1 MQSFALYRLP
11 YAKMCTLLTGEVREV
26 VSMAALSGQQ
36 GFVMAPFFMSEK
48 TPLLLIEP
56 RSVTPLTTLDNLSL
70 DLTEPLGES
79 AQQLLGDLR
88 AAYHIDF
95 LNFHAHLI
103 NGSFQKL
110 VLARSVDVA
119 RRPELTPLDL
129 FRRACDNY
137 PRMFI
142 ALVYTPQSGMWL
154 VATPETLLAGNGDHW
169 QTMALAGTQPY
180 SEDISWQEK
189 ELDEQRYVSTY
200 ITHQLERYAHH
211 LCEDGPYTTR
221 AGHLAH
227 LRSDFH
233 FTMNDPS
240 HVGDLLYALH
250 PTPAVGGL
258 PKQEAYRFIRHYEHQ
273 PRQYYSGFLGPL
285 FVRSQTHLFVTLR
298 CMRIYD
304 DVCRLY
310 AGGGLLQGSVEALEW
325 QETES
330 KLDTMRR
337 ILLENV

>member
-56 RSVTPLTTLDNLSL
+56 QSVTPLTTLDNLSL

-211 LCEDGPYTTR
+211 LREEGPYTTR

>member
-11 YAKMCTLLTGEVREV
+11 YAKMCTFLTGEVHEV
-26 VSMAALSGQQ
+26 VSMASLSGRQ
-36 GFVMAPFFMSEK
+36 GFVMAPFFMSTE
-48 TPLLLIEP
+48 TPLLLIAP
-56 RSVTPLTTLDNLSL
+56 HSVMPLADVSDLPL
-70 DLTEPLGES
+70 DLTESLGMS
-79 AQQLLGDLR
+79 SQQPRGDLR
-88 AAYHIDF
+88 TAYHIDF
-95 LNFHAHLI
+95 LNFHAHLL

-110 VLARSVDVA
+110 VLARSMDVA
-119 RRPELTPLDL
+119 RKPEVSPLEL
-129 FRRACDNY
+129 FRRACDSY

-142 ALVYTPQSGMWL
+142 ALVFTPQSGLWL
-154 VATPETLLAGNGDHW
+154 VATPETLLAGIGNQW
-169 QTMALAGTQPY
+169 QTMALAGTQPFT
-180 SEDISWQEK
+180 EDVSWKEK
-189 ELDEQRYVSTY
+189 DVDEQRYVSTY

-258 PKQEAYRFIRHYEHQ
+258 PKQEAFRFIRHYEHQ

-285 FVRSQTHLFVTLR
+285 HVRNQTHLFVTLR

-310 AGGGLLQGSVEALEW
+310 AGGGLLRESVEESEW
-325 QETES
+325 QETET

-337 ILLENV
+337 II

>member
-11 YAKMCTLLTGEVREV
+11 YAKMYTLLTGEAREV
-26 VSMAALSGQQ
+26 VSMASLSGQQ
-36 GFVMAPFFMSEK
+36 GFVVAPFFMSAD
-48 TPLLLIEP
+48 TPLMLISP
-56 RSVTPLTTLDNLSL
+56 QSVTLLTDISDVPL
-70 DLTEPLGES
+70 DLSESLGVAPPQPS
-79 AQQLLGDLR
+79 GDPR

-95 LNFHAHLI
+95 LNFHAHLL
-103 NGSFQKL
+103 NGTFQKL
-110 VLARSVDVA
+110 VLARSMDME
-119 RRPELTPLDL
+119 RPAKVSPLEL
-129 FRRACDNY
+129 FCRACDSY

-142 ALVYTPQSGMWL
+142 TLVYTPQSGMWL
-154 VATPETLLAGNGDHW
+154 AATPETLLAGDGDHW
-169 QTMALAGTQPY
+169 HTMALAGTQPY
-180 SEDISWQEK
+180 AEGITWKEK
-189 ELDEQRYVSTY
+189 DVNEQRYVSTY
-200 ITHQLERYAHH
+200 ITHQLERFAHH
-211 LCEDGPYTTR
+211 LREEGPYTAR

-233 FTMNDPS
+233 FAMNDPS

-258 PKQEAYRFIRHYEHQ
+258 PKQEASRFIRHYEHQ

-285 FVRSQTHLFVTLR
+285 SVRSQSHLFVTLR

-310 AGGGLLQGSVEALEW
+310 AGGGLLAESVEETEW

-337 ILLENV
+337 LFIDNV

>member
-1 MQSFALYRLP
+1 
-11 YAKMCTLLTGEVREV
+11 
-26 VSMAALSGQQ
+26 
-36 GFVMAPFFMSEK
+36 
-48 TPLLLIEP
+48 
-56 RSVTPLTTLDNLSL
+56 
-70 DLTEPLGES
+70 
-79 AQQLLGDLR
+79 
-88 AAYHIDF
+88 
-95 LNFHAHLI
+95 
-103 NGSFQKL
+103 
-110 VLARSVDVA
+110 
-119 RRPELTPLDL
+119 
-129 FRRACDNY
+129 
-137 PRMFI
+137 
-142 ALVYTPQSGMWL
+142 
-154 VATPETLLAGNGDHW
+154 
-169 QTMALAGTQPY
+169 MALAGTQPFT
-180 SEDISWQEK
+180 EDVSWKEK
-189 ELDEQRYVSTY
+189 DVDEQRYVSTY

-258 PKQEAYRFIRHYEHQ
+258 PKQEAFRFIRHYEHQ

-285 FVRSQTHLFVTLR
+285 HVRNQTHLFVTLR

-310 AGGGLLQGSVEALEW
+310 AGGGLLRESVEESEW
-325 QETES
+325 QETET

-337 ILLENV
+337 II

>member
-56 RSVTPLTTLDNLSL
+56 QSVTPLTTLDNLPL

-211 LCEDGPYTTR
+211 LREEGPYTTR

>member
-11 YAKMCTLLTGEVREV
+11 YAKMCTLLTGEAREV

-36 GFVMAPFFMSEK
+36 GFVMAPFFMSAQ

-56 RSVTPLTTLDNLSL
+56 QSVTPLTTLDNLPL

-211 LCEDGPYTTR
+211 LREEGPYTTR

>member
-36 GFVMAPFFMSEK
+36 GFVMAPFFMSAQ

-56 RSVTPLTTLDNLSL
+56 QSVTPLTTLDNLPL

-211 LCEDGPYTTR
+211 LREEGPYTTR

>member
-36 GFVMAPFFMSEK
+36 GFVMAPFFMSAQ

-56 RSVTPLTTLDNLSL
+56 QSVTPLTTLDNLSL

-119 RRPELTPLDL
+119 RRPEVTPLDL

-211 LCEDGPYTTR
+211 LREEGPYTTR

>member
-56 RSVTPLTTLDNLSL
+56 QSVTPLTTLDNLPL
-70 DLTEPLGES
+70 DLTEQLGES

-211 LCEDGPYTTR
+211 LREEGPYTTR

>member
-36 GFVMAPFFMSEK
+36 GFVMAPFFMSAQ

-56 RSVTPLTTLDNLSL
+56 QSVTPLTTLDNLPL

-119 RRPELTPLDL
+119 RRPEVTPLDL

-211 LCEDGPYTTR
+211 LREEGPYTTR